1 MIWGFACLVV
11 AYGILVM
18 QLYLARPFE
27 FCERVGH
34 LGGMGDGGSPRYG
47 HLRFCLWVPNKV

>member
-1 MIWGFACLVV
+1 MIGGFACSVV

-27 FCERVGH
+27 FCGRVGH
-34 LGGMGDGGSPRYG
+34 LGGMGDEGSLKYR
-47 HLRFCLWVPNKV
+47 HLRFCLSVPNKV